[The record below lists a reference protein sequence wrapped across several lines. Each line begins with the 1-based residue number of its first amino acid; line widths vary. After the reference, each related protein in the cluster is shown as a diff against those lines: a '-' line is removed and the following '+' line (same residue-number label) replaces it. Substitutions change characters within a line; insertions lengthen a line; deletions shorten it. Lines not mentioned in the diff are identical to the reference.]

1 MNQYPFWLKNQ
12 ADNASASAFHAQH
25 EAERAKRVALESEER
40 HSKCMKKLSDITSEI
55 SKYQT
60 AKSKDELKSILENIK
75 KIIASE

>member
-12 ADNASASAFHAQH
+12 ADNASASAYHAQR
-25 EAERAKRVALESEER
+25 EAENAKRTVQESEER

-75 KIIASE
+75 KIIVRE

>member
-12 ADNASASAFHAQH
+12 ADNASASAFHAQR
-25 EAERAKRVALESEER
+25 EAESAKRLAIESEEK

-60 AKSKDELKSILENIK
+60 AQSKDELKSILENIK
-75 KIIASE
+75 KIISR